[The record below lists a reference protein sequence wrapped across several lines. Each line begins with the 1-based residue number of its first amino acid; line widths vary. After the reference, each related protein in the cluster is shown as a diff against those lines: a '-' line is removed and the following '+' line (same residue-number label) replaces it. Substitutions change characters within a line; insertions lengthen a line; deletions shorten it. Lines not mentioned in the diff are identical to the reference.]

1 MPGVMRAVQAAP
13 IAHWDGVEFFVVH
26 RGKITQ
32 RKEMISILLGLRE
45 VIKVFSIGNI
55 PDEAFP
61 EDYHLAH

>member
-45 VIKVFSIGNI
+45 VIKVFYRKHS
-55 PDEAFP
+55 
-61 EDYHLAH
+61 